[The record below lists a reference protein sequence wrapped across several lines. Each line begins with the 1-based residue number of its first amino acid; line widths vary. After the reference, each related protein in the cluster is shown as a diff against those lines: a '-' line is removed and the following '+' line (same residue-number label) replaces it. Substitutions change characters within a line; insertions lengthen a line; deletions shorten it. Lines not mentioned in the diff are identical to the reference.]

1 MPAIQD
7 VKYAI
12 TAITSRGTYSLER
25 FFQDGNAKTAMNA
38 VPSAVLNFSDKRRTL
53 SNVPEGLIPPTESFW
68 VEVSASTDSGA
79 NWERLFV
86 GQAEEY
92 NQSLDVDGTRQVS
105 LALYEAPE
113 LRYNYVTPNQIA
125 IGNCDFGQLFTGTN
139 TASDGTT
146 WSCDIHGNYPNGLLY
161 DTNLSFSSTPNFYA
175 GVPDAP
181 FRTEY
186 NNYKKIDA
194 IKEWMGNY
202 GLDFWIDTR
211 LNKFYIQNQP
221 SVQTYPNSGYVV
233 QVGDTVN
240 KYNKTIDLSG
250 FNSCVTLIGTDN
262 TVFDTFGT
270 GAKQIVVVDGD
281 ILSYQS
287 ARNQTKRFYSSSFF
301 LPDNYTSII
310 PPTTKQ
316 LLGKSIIFKEID
328 GDSETLSTVAVT
340 HNFGQ
345 RWETQLQYNN
355 PSYSEA
361 KTITEIQD
369 DLAKI
374 TQSDLAGQVFVRVL
388 SGASDFFTNEGWSAG
403 RIVAVGLG
411 ATPDTDSNG
420 NPNTD
425 SGIETPIAIKPIM
438 GIISDSSEGQNF
450 SSAYTSFGPSEA
462 NGLIRQVVLFSRIGT
477 GNELFSLSDFMTWS
491 SRPDT
496 EWNTNNSSSIWINI
510 GTCSGRYLSS
520 IDSVK
525 AESNWGAYVFP
536 KTARQLNVRCM
547 NTITTD
553 PVPAEPTSTYDG
565 TEDTSYLWTS
575 YAFPPSVEQ
584 LDNMSAD
591 LRKDSYTFSVA
602 SFSNVTS
609 GAARTGSS
617 GKQVSVIFECD
628 LPVQPISE
636 AVKYFGRLQYG
647 FHGWASYSHAD
658 GSGYTPLRLF
668 YFDNDRVYGDRWV
681 GMGTI
686 SNQGSCS
693 WTLGTLTAG
702 QAITNSLSPFD
713 VITLNNHCLVD
724 TTSAKVRMAL
734 MIQTLSAYPN
744 ATLSMYIQYAGML
757 ADVIIQTGAGGNATS
772 SHITKCAISD
782 DGFISIPS
790 DIGHVTGMY
799 TEADENGDG
808 GWTKRSSALSIL
820 PSNEYREKYDIAR
833 IWKPEKA
840 KVVYTAE
847 QLNFWEGLLKGF
859 PDRPHYHVPF
869 NPYTFLYPNATD
881 SDVVDTFKELVK
893 NKYVFLEYVAT
904 TTEANVP
911 APPDLDNSLISV
923 SYSNRGKDATFYI
936 DQTKAPP
943 YGCNI
948 LINYTA
954 VGLEGWD
961 VTDSTGLIYAGTI
974 GKTSFCS
981 NTRSSLREGID
992 KNAFKTMNIQFD
1004 WFGNIPQ
1011 SAGWPADDNAVLTVD
1026 ERKEIRY
1033 FGTATYD
1040 IFATGQ
1046 ERRQAY
1052 LYEKPFKF
1060 REIAPI

>member
-1 MPAIQD
+1 MPDIQD
-7 VKYAI
+7 VKYVI
-12 TAITSRGTYSLER
+12 TAINSKGTYSLEKH
-25 FFQDGNAKTAMNA
+25 FIDGNAKTMMNA
-38 VPSAVLNFSDKRRTL
+38 VPSAILNFSDKNRTL
-53 SNVPEGLIPPTESFW
+53 SNVPDGLIPPTESFW

-92 NQSLDVDGTRQVS
+92 NQSLDVDSTRQIS

-146 WSCDIHGNYPNGLLY
+146 WSADSMGNYPNGLLY
-161 DTNLSFSSTPNFYA
+161 DTNLSFSSPPDFFA

-211 LNKFYIQNQP
+211 LGKFYIQNQP

-233 QVGDTVN
+233 QVGNTVN
-240 KYNKTIDLSG
+240 KYNKTTDLSG
-250 FNSCVTLIGTDN
+250 FNSCVTLVGTDN
-262 TVFDTFGT
+262 TVFDTFGM
-270 GAKQIVVVDGD
+270 GAKQIMVMDSD
-281 ILSYQS
+281 IISYRS
-287 ARNQTKRFYSSSFF
+287 ARNQTKRYYSSSMF

-316 LLGKSIIFKEID
+316 LLGKSIIFREID

-361 KTITEIQD
+361 KTIIEIQD

-388 SGASDFFTNEGWSAG
+388 SGASDFFTNEGWSDG
-403 RIVAVGLG
+403 GIVAIGLG
-411 ATPDTDSNG
+411 STPDTDSNG

-425 SGIETPIAIKPIM
+425 SGIETPIAIKPMM
-438 GIISDSSEGQNF
+438 GMISDSSDGQNYT
-450 SSAYTSFGPSEA
+450 SAYTSFGPGEA
-462 NGLIRQVVLFSRIGT
+462 NGLIRQVVLFSRYGS
-477 GNELFSLSDFMTWS
+477 GNELFTLSDAMSWS
-491 SRPDT
+491 TRPTT
-496 EWNTNNSSSIWINI
+496 EWNSGNSASAWINI
-510 GTCSGRYLSS
+510 GSSSGVYLSS
-520 IDSVK
+520 IQNVV
-525 AESNWGAYVFP
+525 AESTWGAYAFP

-575 YAFPPSVEQ
+575 YASVPSAEQ
-584 LDNMSAD
+584 LDNMSTD

-617 GKQVSVIFECD
+617 GKQVSLIFECD
-628 LPVQPISE
+628 IPVEPISE
-636 AVKYFGRLQYG
+636 AIKYFGRLQYG
-647 FHGWASYSHAD
+647 FHGWASYSHNDA
-658 GSGYTPLRLF
+658 SGYTPLRLF
-668 YFDNDRVYGDRWV
+668 YFDNSRVYGDRWV
-681 GMGTI
+681 GLGTI

-693 WTLGTLTAG
+693 WTNGTLTAG
-702 QAITNSLSPFD
+702 QVITNSLSPFD

-724 TTSAKVRMAL
+724 TTSGKVRMAL
-734 MIQTLSAYPN
+734 MVQTLSAYPD
-744 ATLSMYIQYAGML
+744 ATLSMYIQYAGMME
-757 ADVIIQTGAGGNATS
+757 DVLIQSGIGGNTS
-772 SHITKCAISD
+772 QSYIKKCSIAD
-782 DGFISIPS
+782 TGYISIPK
-790 DIGHVTGMY
+790 DVHLTGIY
-799 TEADENGDG
+799 AFASE
-808 GWTKRSSALSIL
+808 SSGSWIKNSESLNLL
-820 PSNEYREKYDIAR
+820 PPPQYRKNNDIAR
-833 IWKPEKA
+833 IWEPVRKKSLLRDFVGLFDWGGYYRTKLHDSNLTDYNEYYPYKPI
-840 KVVYTAE
+840 YTNAE
-847 QLNFWEGLLKGF
+847 
-859 PDRPHYHVPF
+859 D
-869 NPYTFLYPNATD
+869 TD
-881 SDVVDTFKELVK
+881 AISSYQEIMQ
-893 NKYVFLEYVAT
+893 NRYVFLEYTVT
-904 TTEANVP
+904 STDANVP
-911 APPDLDNSLISV
+911 PPPDLDNNLISV

-948 LINYTA
+948 RINYTA
-954 VGLEGWD
+954 VGLNDWD
-961 VTDSTGLIYAGTI
+961 VTDSSGLIYAGTI
-974 GKTSFCS
+974 GKTSFCL
-981 NTRSSLREGID
+981 NTRSSIREGID
-992 KNAFKTMNIQFD
+992 KNAFKTLNIQYD
-1004 WFGNIPQ
+1004 WYGDIPQ
-1011 SAGWPADDNAVLTVD
+1011 SSGWPADDNAVYTA
-1026 ERKEIRY
+1026 EEIADLKNEEY
-1033 FGTATYD
+1033 VNV
-1040 IFATGQ
+1040 
-1046 ERRQAY
+1046 Y
-1052 LYEKPFKF
+1052 LQHHHNILMQKPWPFKYQ
-1060 REIAPI
+1060 